1 MKDEPMAD
9 SLAEIQSI
17 LAGEKGAFESFVR
30 KYERLVSHIVF
41 RMVKNRADREDLCQ
55 DVFMTIYAKLSE
67 FRHQSQ
73 LSTWIGRIAHNK
85 CLNFLE
91 KKRVP
96 LFDDITGEDQSI
108 DDCIAHEAAPDQ
120 ISQKGDIGA
129 RVRWEIDQLPVL
141 YGTIL
146 ALYHLEEMPYKE
158 IGQVM
163 NLPDGTVKSY
173 IFRARK
179 MLKERLEHRYR
190 PEELWQ

>member
-1 MKDEPMAD
+1 MKDEYMAD
-9 SLAEIQSI
+9 SLSEIKPV

-41 RMVKNRADREDLCQ
+41 RMVKNTADREDLCQ
-55 DVFMTIYAKLSE
+55 DVFMTIYAKLNE

-96 LFDDITGEDQSI
+96 LFDDVTGEDQSI
-108 DDCIAHEAAPDQ
+108 DNCIIDNAGPDDN
-120 ISQKGDIGA
+120 SERSDIGA
-129 RVRWEIDQLPVL
+129 RVRREIDQLPVL

-146 ALYHLEEMPYKE
+146 ALYHLEEMPYRE
-158 IGQVM
+158 IGQIM

-173 IFRARK
+173 LFRARQ
-179 MLKERLEHRYR
+179 MLKERLQDRYR